1 MSTYVENGEER
12 LQHLGN
18 LLKEKNVEHK
28 PCGAGRRD
36 GDKELPDF
44 LRVLVG
50 VGAKMS
56 GSPAAAKAFGV
67 SQPTALTASKGKRSP
82 KGPDVPELKESIDG
96 TIADARSKAV
106 AGVMAALDLVPDKI
120 DSSVKLRDL
129 TSVAKDLAFVA
140 EKLAPADEK
149 AQKGNQVIF
158 YMPKEKNVLDY
169 DIIDVTPVSEDL

>member
-1 MSTYVENGEER
+1 MAYVENGEER

-28 PCGAGRRD
+28 RCGAGRRE

-50 VGAKMS
+50 IGAKVE
-56 GSPAAAKAFGV
+56 GSAQAAKAFGV

-82 KGPDVPELKESIDG
+82 NAPAVPELKQAIDG
-96 TIADARSKAV
+96 TIADARSRAV
-106 AGVMAALDLVPDKI
+106 DGVMAALDLIPEKI

-129 TSVAKDLAFVA
+129 SSVAKDLSFVV
-140 EKLAPADEK
+140 EKLSPPDEK
-149 AQKGNQVIF
+149 MNKGAQVIF
-158 YMPKEKNVLDY
+158 YMPKEREIIDY
-169 DIIDVTPVSEDL
+169 DVIDVQTLTEEQ